1 MYSDYAA
8 YKGEGKYTTEQ
19 IEQILNEKGIYKL
32 ADIRPGSDEESRGFQ
47 VHPVPDS
54 REYVLYSDEID
65 HYLRTTEIRLT
76 LHTRKYAKV
85 RDQIKKE
92 GDALLSFLRY
102 NFYRS
107 LNKGQHFYNEKKLCL
122 STDICLHTN
131 EAECHKGSYFD
142 TYLTNIIS
150 MQKLIE
156 AENPER
162 AVFDG
167 RRGYPYSLNAGIL
180 KLCSIKD
187 SCVNN
192 EIGVSTLAFTKDGY
206 LVLWNQNAL
215 AQSSGAMLV
224 PSGSGSADWADIVGT
239 NFTKSIQKGMSRE
252 LKEESTL
259 NRLSGEDIGETRI
272 VGFFR
277 WIRKAGK
284 PEFVG
289 ITKMKVDWLDINPE
303 TKEVARI
310 SHADNKTIKTLE
322 QLTTTLAE
330 IKDSPNISVP
340 LYMNINAL
348 ERYIARDPA
357 GVTAFLELRAQ

>member
-1 MYSDYAA
+1 MNQ
-8 YKGEGKYTTEQ
+8 KKNP
-19 IEQILNEKGIYKL
+19 L
-32 ADIRPGSDEESRGFQ
+32 
-47 VHPVPDS
+47 
-54 REYVLYSDEID
+54 EYVLYSDDID

-76 LHTRKYAKV
+76 LHTRKYAQV
-85 RDQIKKE
+85 RKRIKKE

-107 LNKGQHFYNEKKLCL
+107 LNKGQHFYNEQKLCL
-122 STDICLHTN
+122 STDISLNNN
-131 EAECHKGSYFD
+131 EVECHKGSYFD

-167 RRGYPYSLNAGIL
+167 RRGYPYSLSAGIL

-187 SCVNN
+187 ACVNN

-224 PSGSGSADWADIVGT
+224 PSGSGSADWEDIEGAS
-239 NFTKSIQKGMSRE
+239 FTKSIQKGMSRE

-259 NRLSGEDIGETRI
+259 NRLSADDIGETRI

-277 WIRKAGK
+277 WVRKAGK

-303 TKEVARI
+303 TTEVARI
-310 SHADNKTIKTLE
+310 SHADNKTITSLE
-322 QLTTTLAE
+322 QLSTTLAE
-330 IKDSPNISVP
+330 IKNSPNISVP

-357 GVTAFLELRAQ
+357 GVIAFLELES